1 MDLGDL
7 RQVRRHRA
15 DGDEQQRRG
24 QADAAREDGDTDRRR
39 DEQEDGKSDVHVDIV
54 ADGERIRRI
63 RPAVMR
69 GSEGEVTQ
77 GSIHDRACACR

>member
-39 DEQEDGKSDVHVDIV
+39 DEQKDGESDVHVDIV
-54 ADGERIRRI
+54 ADDERTAECV
-63 RPAVMR
+63 RPSCGA
-69 GSEGEVTQ
+69 SEGELTQ